1 MFLPIWD
8 CTNVVKKL
16 DQIHSFQQPNRQSI
30 WRYNVNTN
38 TTSFSSKCFGW
49 LIIQLHSSRLT
60 WKIDSAS
67 DNITHL
73 IVYCPWSIISLN
85 VFLWMTALDWMTLNN
100 TRSKH
105 FTKLFRVDATLFSW
119 LALVSVKTDEIATLW
134 YHVKQSLHT
143 SCLISCQ

>member
-60 WKIDSAS
+60 WKTDSAS

-143 SCLISCQ
+143 SYLISCQ